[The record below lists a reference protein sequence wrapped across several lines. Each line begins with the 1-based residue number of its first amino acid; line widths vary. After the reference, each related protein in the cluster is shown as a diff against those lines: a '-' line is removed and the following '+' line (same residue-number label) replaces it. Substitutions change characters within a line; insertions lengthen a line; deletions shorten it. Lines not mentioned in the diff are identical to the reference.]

1 MPREAK
7 KIPTMLAREALG
19 RQLDHRL
26 SSSQQSALSCPGRN
40 GGFWKNFFNENKNQ
54 NKVEEEE

>member
-26 SSSQQSALSCPGRN
+26 SSSQQSAVSTLLPREEPGLL
-40 GGFWKNFFNENKNQ
+40 
-54 NKVEEEE
+54 EEFLQ